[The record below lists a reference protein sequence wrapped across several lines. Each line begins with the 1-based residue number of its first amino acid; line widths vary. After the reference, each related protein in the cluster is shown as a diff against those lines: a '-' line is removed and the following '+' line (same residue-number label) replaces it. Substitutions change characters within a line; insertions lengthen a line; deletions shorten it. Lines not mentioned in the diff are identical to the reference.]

1 MENTIQ
7 RNRTLGQSTWV
18 DYIRRDMLTSGEL
31 DELIATGVTGLTSN
45 PTIFEKA
52 IAGSALYDSALD
64 QLAGG
69 RKSPAEIFEA
79 LAIEDIG
86 DAADALRSVY
96 DSTNGADGYAS
107 IEVDPTLAHDTVGT
121 VSEARRLWARL
132 QRPNVL
138 IKVPATPEGIPAIT
152 QLIGAGINVN
162 VTLIFALDAYR
173 QVMDAHIAGIETL
186 VRGGG
191 DPSHVAS
198 VASFFVSR
206 VDSAADALLDQRSE
220 QGESSAAGLRGR
232 TAIANAQAAYA
243 LFKERYGRPD
253 FQEFTA
259 KGARAQRPL
268 WASTSTKDPAYP
280 DTMYV
285 DTLIGP
291 DTVNTMP
298 PDTLQAV
305 LDHGTSSPTLEGSGA
320 EATAVLDA
328 LRSAGVDMEA
338 VTSKLLTDGVASF
351 ANSFNN
357 LLASIDAKCSE
368 LAKSHS

>member
-191 DPSHVAS
+191 DPSRVAS

-206 VDSAADALLDQRSE
+206 VDYRSRRAARPALGAGREQRRRPAGQNCHRERSSRLRAV
-220 QGESSAAGLRGR
+220 QGAVR
-232 TAIANAQAAYA
+232 QAR
-243 LFKERYGRPD
+243 FPGVHG
-253 FQEFTA
+253 Q
-259 KGARAQRPL
+259 GSARAASALGQHQHQRPCL
-268 WASTSTKDPAYP
+268 P
-280 DTMYV
+280 
-285 DTLIGP
+285 
-291 DTVNTMP
+291 
-298 PDTLQAV
+298 
-305 LDHGTSSPTLEGSGA
+305 
-320 EATAVLDA
+320 
-328 LRSAGVDMEA
+328 
-338 VTSKLLTDGVASF
+338 
-351 ANSFNN
+351 
-357 LLASIDAKCSE
+357 
-368 LAKSHS
+368 

>member
-1 MENTIQ
+1 MENIIQ

-52 IAGSALYDSALD
+52 IAGSTLYDSALD
-64 QLAGG
+64 QLAGE
-69 RKSPAEIFEA
+69 RKSPGEIFEA

-86 DAADALRSVY
+86 DAADALRGVY

-121 VSEARRLWARL
+121 VSEAKRLWGRL

-191 DPSHVAS
+191 DPSRVAS

-206 VDSAADALLDQRSE
+206 VDTAADALLDQRSE

-243 LFKERYGRPD
+243 LFKSGTAGPTSRSSRPRER
-253 FQEFTA
+253 
-259 KGARAQRPL
+259 ARSVR
-268 WASTSTKDPAYP
+268 SGPAP
-280 DTMYV
+280 APKT
-285 DTLIGP
+285 P
-291 DTVNTMP
+291 
-298 PDTLQAV
+298 
-305 LDHGTSSPTLEGSGA
+305 PTL
-320 EATAVLDA
+320 TPC
-328 LRSAGVDMEA
+328 
-338 VTSKLLTDGVASF
+338 TW
-351 ANSFNN
+351 
-357 LLASIDAKCSE
+357 IP
-368 LAKSHS
+368 